1 MARRPPSPKVKAHV
15 VLKHG
20 EKARPG
26 RKLSQ
31 DAAATGL
38 SAKELKSLYSGV
50 LTLQPPD
57 KFYFPDGEGG
67 LREERVPADFP
78 DPLREAMAK
87 AFAHFKLDPEDPGSW
102 RALVSYF
109 SYIFFWQPPARR
121 SGAKTKWTSDRER
134 ELYQAVSTLPGLS
147 DVQAA
152 MKLANDKRSP
162 FYVRGTSP
170 SDGVRGLRS
179 RIGKVRK
186 KFAGTK

>member
-1 MARRPPSPKVKAHV
+1 VRLVRQDVRPHQSGPKAA
-15 VLKHG
+15 LS
-20 EKARPG
+20 RIG
-26 RKLSQ
+26 R
-31 DAAATGL
+31 A
-38 SAKELKSLYSGV
+38 
-50 LTLQPPD
+50 
-57 KFYFPDGEGG
+57 
-67 LREERVPADFP
+67 
-78 DPLREAMAK
+78 
-87 AFAHFKLDPEDPGSW
+87 
-102 RALVSYF
+102 
-109 SYIFFWQPPARR
+109 
-121 SGAKTKWTSDRER
+121 SDRER